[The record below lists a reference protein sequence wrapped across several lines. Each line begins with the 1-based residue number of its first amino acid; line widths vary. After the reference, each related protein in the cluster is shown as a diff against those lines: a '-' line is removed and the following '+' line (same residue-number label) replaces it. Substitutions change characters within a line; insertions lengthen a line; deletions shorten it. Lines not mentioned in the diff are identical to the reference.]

1 MAAIKKT
8 GALPVPLHI
17 RNAPTKLMKE
27 IGYGEGYKYAHDF
40 EDAFAP
46 QQYLPEKLRNQ
57 IFYAPTD
64 RGYERMIKARLDKWR
79 ELTAKFRKD
88 ITNK

>member
-1 MAAIKKT
+1 
-8 GALPVPLHI
+8 
-17 RNAPTKLMKE
+17 MKD

-46 QQYLPEKLRNQ
+46 QQYLPDKLSRYT
-57 IFYAPTD
+57 FYTPTD

-79 ELTAKFRKD
+79 ELTAKFKKKETD
-88 ITNK
+88 T